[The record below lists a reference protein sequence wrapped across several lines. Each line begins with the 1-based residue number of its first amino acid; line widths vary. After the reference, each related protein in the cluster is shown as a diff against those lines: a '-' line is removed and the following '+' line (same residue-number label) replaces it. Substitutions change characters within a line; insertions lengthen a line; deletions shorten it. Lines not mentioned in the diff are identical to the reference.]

1 MITPQDREAAKWTPE
16 LCDLVNALREFE
28 AAHKAWMNL
37 SVFTPEGEAA
47 KQYKNSCGARYAE
60 ARRVWEKSIAW
71 AKNPAWDSATHGID
85 FGVQT
90 GVHPIFQPILDHYS
104 CSRADQELVDAAA
117 VCHVCERQKRAIRE
131 ALYWLDVGCMERAT
145 ESLKRALP

>member
-1 MITPQDREAAKWTPE
+1 MITPQDREAAE
-16 LCDLVNALREFE
+16 REAEKYRE
-28 AAHKAWMNL
+28 AWQEAWKKADNGRTA
-37 SVFTPEGEAA
+37 SE
-47 KQYKNSCGARYAE
+47 
-60 ARRVWEKSIAW
+60 I
-71 AKNPAWDSATHGID
+71 DSA
-85 FGVQT
+85 
-90 GVHPIFQPILDHYS
+90 VHPIFQPILDHYS

>member
-1 MITPQDREAAKWTPE
+1 MITRKDIEAAE
-16 LCDLVNALREFE
+16 QAEMERQDS
-28 AAHKAWMNL
+28 L
-37 SVFTPEGEAA
+37 S
-47 KQYKNSCGARYAE
+47 Q
-60 ARRVWEKSIAW
+60 
-71 AKNPAWDSATHGID
+71 
-85 FGVQT
+85 
-90 GVHPIFQPILDHYS
+90 VHPIFQPILDHYS